1 MTSIAPMYLTYYVLI
16 DCCMPTCTC
25 THTKLSKT
33 SFFFGQILNPKTSF
47 FLGRR
52 EYVSFKQILLYKNK
66 KSKLYIRD
74 RVAVLNDMIY
84 EYGGNI
90 TKSHGSWMVTTLY
103 WLSSKGNQQPWRS
116 TPPRWNQPSCMENFG
131 HGF

>member
-1 MTSIAPMYLTYYVLI
+1 
-16 DCCMPTCTC
+16 MPTCTC

-33 SFFFGQILNPKTSF
+33 LFFFGQILNPKTSF

-90 TKSHGSWMVTTLY
+90 TKSHGSTGCPAKET
-103 WLSSKGNQQPWRS
+103 SSHDDLRPQDGTSPHAWRILDMDFRS
-116 TPPRWNQPSCMENFG
+116 DRLLFFIKPNFAQV
-131 HGF
+131 

>member
-33 SFFFGQILNPKTSF
+33 LFFFGQILNPKTSF

-52 EYVSFKQILLYKNK
+52 EYVSFKQILLYKK
-66 KSKLYIRD
+66 RSQSYILET
-74 RVAVLNDMIY
+74 V
-84 EYGGNI
+84 
-90 TKSHGSWMVTTLY
+90 S
-103 WLSSKGNQQPWRS
+103 LS
-116 TPPRWNQPSCMENFG
+116 
-131 HGF
+131 